1 VASVA
6 ADPSA
11 IAPPLPLPS
20 RPDATPPAGA
30 SGAFADLLNAPTPA
44 TARQSQVTFAARTDA
59 ATNAAQSGTT
69 ANGTGNTDPATAGA
83 ATAGP
88 RHGSK
93 DANGQATPVDNGTA
107 AGNASAD
114 VTVVAGLAMAALA
127 IAPLP
132 NPDQTPAS
140 PQDAQGASA
149 DPAPP
154 TGRDAASPSDD
165 RKNASASSDA
175 LPAGVVAAL
184 SIMMPIAAATSAPEP
199 STPGR
204 SGPIP
209 SLPPTGPVPAVFSA
223 ASMSAPA
230 AGPDAGASSVPS
242 PQPDGTAQPSPKAP
256 AVAQDMLAAAPS
268 AVSATFPAPE
278 LQTAALPVLPR
289 AAASSAAP
297 DQTARPAPA
306 VAPVTAPMAPSG
318 PVTPV
323 TAPAPLSPPAS
334 LTPVSAAI
342 HVADPPA
349 GNAGPSRDVDSIP
362 IALPMQVAVR
372 FASPGHADDRGAA
385 DSGTDVMSGFA
396 SAGVGGASGAASNE
410 PAGAA
415 IPAGFNPVPPN
426 PTQAASA
433 PLTAPPHAAVMTDA
447 VPLAGI
453 PIAIVARAE
462 GGEKKFEIRLDP
474 PDLGRIEVQLNVDS
488 SGRATSH
495 LVVDRADTLDLLR
508 RDAPALERA
517 LQSAGLTTD
526 DGALQFSLRDQSF
539 AGRDQGAPAPVAP
552 PAPVAVAESDVAPI
566 DTALRRYG
574 LPAGLGSGVD
584 IRV

>member
-1 VASVA
+1 
-6 ADPSA
+6 
-11 IAPPLPLPS
+11 
-20 RPDATPPAGA
+20 
-30 SGAFADLLNAPTPA
+30 
-44 TARQSQVTFAARTDA
+44 
-59 ATNAAQSGTT
+59 
-69 ANGTGNTDPATAGA
+69 
-83 ATAGP
+83 
-88 RHGSK
+88 
-93 DANGQATPVDNGTA
+93 
-107 AGNASAD
+107 
-114 VTVVAGLAMAALA
+114 
-127 IAPLP
+127 
-132 NPDQTPAS
+132 
-140 PQDAQGASA
+140 
-149 DPAPP
+149 
-154 TGRDAASPSDD
+154 
-165 RKNASASSDA
+165 
-175 LPAGVVAAL
+175 
-184 SIMMPIAAATSAPEP
+184 
-199 STPGR
+199 
-204 SGPIP
+204 
-209 SLPPTGPVPAVFSA
+209 
-223 ASMSAPA
+223 
-230 AGPDAGASSVPS
+230 
-242 PQPDGTAQPSPKAP
+242 
-256 AVAQDMLAAAPS
+256 MLAAAPS

-508 RDAPALERA
+508 RSSRCATSHSPAAIKERPHR
-517 LQSAGLTTD
+517 SP
-526 DGALQFSLRDQSF
+526 R
-539 AGRDQGAPAPVAP
+539 
-552 PAPVAVAESDVAPI
+552 
-566 DTALRRYG
+566 LRR
-574 LPAGLGSGVD
+574 LPSRRATWPRSTPRCGATACRQGSAAGSISGCNQAISAAV
-584 IRV
+584 ISFCVCRLAKF